1 MATQTKSFDCKY
13 CDISGLNRRQYF
25 KHTRT
30 QEHKNMFELAR
41 QDAKI
46 RTTISINKMASS
58 TRLKYTKD
66 GELTNKIV
74 SKWLDEKDQK

>member
-1 MATQTKSFDCKY
+1 MATQMKSFDCKY

-25 KHTRT
+25 SHTRS

-46 RTTISINKMASS
+46 RTILTVNKLTSS
-58 TRLKYTKD
+58 TRTKYTKD
-66 GELTNKIV
+66 GEFTNKMV
-74 SKWLDEKDQK
+74 CKWLDEKDQK